1 MLGLIFYAPF
11 SDSVPGMP
19 ATVLYLV
26 VLTHSVYRVVKF
38 IKKNMRL
45 GALVSFLSYPP
56 LAAKAN
62 I

>member
-1 MLGLIFYAPF
+1 MPSLVFYAPF
-11 SDSVPGMP
+11 TDGVPGMS

-38 IKKNMRL
+38 IMKNMRL
-45 GALVSFLSYPP
+45 GALVSFLSSAP